1 MQLED
6 IEFELIRKKIRHMYL
21 YVRPPDG
28 RVRVT
33 APLRMK
39 EETIRAFVSA
49 KAGWIREKQGAF
61 RAAQPPEPAVVSGES
76 VRLWGERRVLE
87 VVAGRMMPE
96 PPKEGTLRLAVRPGS
111 TPAQRKKA
119 LTEWYR
125 AELKRAIP
133 AVLEKWQA
141 VIGVRARSWNV
152 RDMHTRWGTC
162 NVRDRRVWFSLR
174 LVTKPPVCLEYL
186 TVHEL
191 LHLIEP
197 HHSARFY
204 ALLDQFFPGWR
215 EVRSR
220 LNAPD

>member
-1 MQLED
+1 MQMED
-6 IEFELIRKKIRHMYL
+6 IEVEIIRKKIRHMYL
-21 YVRPPDG
+21 YVRAPDG

-39 EETIRAFVSA
+39 EETIRAFVSS
-49 KAGWIREKQGAF
+49 KAGWIRKKQGSF
-61 RAAQPPEPAVVSGES
+61 RAAPPEPAVVTGES
-76 VRLWGERRVLE
+76 VLLWGERRVLE
-87 VVAGRMMPE
+87 VMAARETPE
-96 PPKEGTLRLAVRPGS
+96 PPGEGVVRLAVRPGS

-141 VIGVRARSWNV
+141 IIGVQASSWNV
-152 RDMHTRWGTC
+152 RDMRTRWGTC

-174 LVTKPPVCLEYL
+174 LAARPPICLEYL
-186 TVHEL
+186 AAHEL

-204 ALLDQFFPGWR
+204 GLLDQFFPGWR
-215 EVRSR
+215 EARSR
-220 LNAPD
+220 LNAPV